1 VELLI
6 GAAPSQ
12 PSVRGKVASSGYSQ
26 NGGRTEMMLDNKDK
40 ITLMFSSSMLIPV
53 FCIILHVDSK
63 KKFNMTET
71 FLSKLLSSLQ
81 LVAQRKWWHVAS
93 VVGQVSH
100 QVLLFNMKFVPNI
113 KNVHKKI
120 YQ

>member
-1 VELLI
+1 
-6 GAAPSQ
+6 
-12 PSVRGKVASSGYSQ
+12 
-26 NGGRTEMMLDNKDK
+26 MW
-40 ITLMFSSSMLIPV
+40 
-53 FCIILHVDSK
+53 ILK
-63 KKFNMTET
+63 KNSTRYPFDENMTET